1 MIDFGCGR
9 AARWLCGP
17 LAHFLRLDQAFT
29 FEMKAMQIQTTPKPP
44 QGGTASLR
52 KYPLRAASLLW
63 RYGTEAMVAFFM
75 VVMVSTVILQVYCR
89 FVLGN
94 PLSWSE
100 ELARYAFVW
109 ITFLG
114 AAVAYRHGGHIIVE
128 TIVVLL
134 PQRAQL
140 ALAWLVDALM
150 VVALV
155 VLLVQGMGIVEVN
168 SNVEATMLEIPMSW
182 VYGAV
187 PASATIMLAFQVE
200 RTVRRIKGTLPAVV
214 AQSGEGDAP

>member
-1 MIDFGCGR
+1 M
-9 AARWLCGP
+9 A
-17 LAHFLRLDQAFT
+17 
-29 FEMKAMQIQTTPKPP
+29 
-44 QGGTASLR
+44 
-52 KYPLRAASLLW
+52 PLRDYSLKGASLLW
-63 RYGTEAMVAFFM
+63 RYGTETVVALLM
-75 VVMVSTVILQVYCR
+75 AVMVGTVILQVYCR

-94 PLSWSE
+94 SLSWSE

-134 PQRAQL
+134 PRRAQL

-155 VLLVQGMGIVEVN
+155 VLLVQGLGIVEVN

-187 PASATIMLAFQVE
+187 PVSAAIMLAYQVE
-200 RTVRRIKGTLPAVV
+200 RTVRRIKGTLPAVAV
-214 AQSGEGDAP
+214 PGGEETAP

>member
-1 MIDFGCGR
+1 
-9 AARWLCGP
+9 
-17 LAHFLRLDQAFT
+17 
-29 FEMKAMQIQTTPKPP
+29 MQIQATPEPP
-44 QGGTASLR
+44 LGGTAAWSG
-52 KYPLRAASLLW
+52 YPLKTARLLW
-63 RYGTEAMVAFFM
+63 RYGTETAVAMLMA
-75 VVMVSTVILQVYCR
+75 VMVGTVILQVYCR

-114 AAVAYRHGGHIIVE
+114 AAVAYRHGAHIIVE
-128 TIVVLL
+128 TLVVLL
-134 PQRAQL
+134 PRRAQV

-150 VVALV
+150 VAALL
-155 VLLVQGMGIVEVN
+155 VLLVQGLGIVEVN

-187 PASATIMLAFQVE
+187 PVSAAIMLAYQVE
-200 RTVRRIKGTLPAVV
+200 RTVRRIKGTLPAAGVPG
-214 AQSGEGDAP
+214 AEETTA

>member
-1 MIDFGCGR
+1 M
-9 AARWLCGP
+9 
-17 LAHFLRLDQAFT
+17 
-29 FEMKAMQIQTTPKPP
+29 EAMQIQATPEP
-44 QGGTASLR
+44 
-52 KYPLRAASLLW
+52 PLRGQAARSGYALKAARLLW
-63 RYGTEAMVAFFM
+63 RYGAETVVALL
-75 VVMVSTVILQVYCR
+75 VTVMVSTIILQVYCR

-114 AAVAYRHGGHIIVE
+114 AAVAYRHGAHIVVE

-134 PQRAQL
+134 PRRAQL
-140 ALAWLVDALM
+140 VLAWAVDALM

-155 VLLVQGMGIVEVN
+155 VLLVQGINIVEVN

-182 VYGAV
+182 VYAAV
-187 PASATIMLAFQVE
+187 PVSAAFMLAYQFE
-200 RTVRRIKGTLPAVV
+200 RTLRRIKGTLPAVTPPG
-214 AQSGEGDAP
+214 AEEATP

>member
-1 MIDFGCGR
+1 
-9 AARWLCGP
+9 
-17 LAHFLRLDQAFT
+17 
-29 FEMKAMQIQTTPKPP
+29 MQIQ
-44 QGGTASLR
+44 ASPEA
-52 KYPLRAASLLW
+52 PLREKFAWSALPATALRLLW
-63 RYGTEAMVAFFM
+63 RYTTETIVVLLMA
-75 VVMVSTVILQVYCR
+75 VMVGTVILQVYCR

-114 AAVAYRHGGHIIVE
+114 AAVAYRHGSHIIVE

-134 PQRAQL
+134 PRRAQV

-150 VVALV
+150 VACLL
-155 VLLVQGMGIVEVN
+155 VLLVQGLNIVQVN

-187 PASATIMLAFQVE
+187 PVSAAIMLAYQVE
-200 RTVRRIKGTLPAVV
+200 RTVRRLQGKLAAVTVPGTEETAV
-214 AQSGEGDAP
+214 

>member
-1 MIDFGCGR
+1 MEAMQSHATPPPPLRGQDTWRGYPLN
-9 AARWLCGP
+9 AARLV
-17 LAHFLRLDQAFT
+17 
-29 FEMKAMQIQTTPKPP
+29 
-44 QGGTASLR
+44 
-52 KYPLRAASLLW
+52 W
-63 RYGTEAMVAFFM
+63 RYGAETVLALLMT
-75 VVMVSTVILQVYCR
+75 VMVGAIILQVYCR

-114 AAVAYRHGGHIIVE
+114 AAVAYRHGTHIIVE
-128 TIVVLL
+128 TVVVLL
-134 PQRAQL
+134 PRRAQL

-155 VLLVQGMGIVEVN
+155 VLLVQGAGIVQVN

-182 VYGAV
+182 VYASV
-187 PASATIMLAFQVE
+187 PVSAALMLAYQLE
-200 RTVRRIKGTLPAVV
+200 RTIGRIKGTLPPVSAPG
-214 AQSGEGDAP
+214 GEEAAA

>member
-1 MIDFGCGR
+1 M
-9 AARWLCGP
+9 
-17 LAHFLRLDQAFT
+17 
-29 FEMKAMQIQTTPKPP
+29 EAMQIQATPEPP
-44 QGGTASLR
+44 LR
-52 KYPLRAASLLW
+52 GRAAWSGYPLKAARLFW
-63 RYGTEAMVAFFM
+63 NYGTETVVAILM
-75 VVMVSTVILQVYCR
+75 AVMVGTVILQVYCR

-114 AAVAYRHGGHIIVE
+114 AAVAYRHGAHIIVE
-128 TIVVLL
+128 TVVVLL
-134 PQRAQL
+134 PRRAQV

-150 VVALV
+150 TVALL
-155 VLLVQGMGIVEVN
+155 VLLLQGLNIVEVN

-187 PASATIMLAFQVE
+187 PVSAAIMLAYQVE
-200 RTVRRIKGTLPAVV
+200 RTIRRIRGTLPAVT
-214 AQSGEGDAP
+214 APGTEEAAV

>member
-1 MIDFGCGR
+1 
-9 AARWLCGP
+9 
-17 LAHFLRLDQAFT
+17 
-29 FEMKAMQIQTTPKPP
+29 MQIQATPEPP
-44 QGGTASLR
+44 LGGTASLR
-52 KYPLRAASLLW
+52 GYPLRAASLLW
-63 RYGTEAMVAFFM
+63 RYGTETMVALLM
-75 VVMVSTVILQVYCR
+75 AVMVGTVILQVYCR

-134 PQRAQL
+134 PRRAQL
-140 ALAWLVDALM
+140 VLAWLVDALM

-155 VLLVQGMGIVEVN
+155 VLLVQGLGIVEVN

-187 PASATIMLAFQVE
+187 PVSAAIMLAYQVE
-200 RTVRRIKGTLPAVV
+200 RTVRRIKGTLPAVAV
-214 AQSGEGDAP
+214 PGAEEIAP

>member
-1 MIDFGCGR
+1 
-9 AARWLCGP
+9 
-17 LAHFLRLDQAFT
+17 
-29 FEMKAMQIQTTPKPP
+29 MQIQETHKPSP
-44 QGGTASLR
+44 DGMA
-52 KYPLRAASLLW
+52 PLRDYSLKGASLLW
-63 RYGTEAMVAFFM
+63 RYGTETVVALLM
-75 VVMVSTVILQVYCR
+75 AVMVGTVILQVYCR

-94 PLSWSE
+94 SLSWSE

-134 PQRAQL
+134 PRRAQL

-155 VLLVQGMGIVEVN
+155 VLLVQGLGIVEVN

-187 PASATIMLAFQVE
+187 PVSAAIMLSYQVE
-200 RTVRRIKGTLPAVV
+200 RTVRRIKGTLPAVAV
-214 AQSGEGDAP
+214 PGGEETAP

>member
-1 MIDFGCGR
+1 
-9 AARWLCGP
+9 
-17 LAHFLRLDQAFT
+17 
-29 FEMKAMQIQTTPKPP
+29 MQIQATPKPP
-44 QGGTASLR
+44 LDGTASLWG
-52 KYPLRAASLLW
+52 YPLKAASLLW
-63 RYGTEAMVAFFM
+63 RHGTETIVALLM
-75 VVMVSTVILQVYCR
+75 AVMVGTVLLQVYCR

-114 AAVAYRHGGHIIVE
+114 AAVAYRHGAHIIVE

-134 PQRAQL
+134 PRRAQV

-155 VLLVQGMGIVEVN
+155 VLLVQGLGIVETTG
-168 SNVEATMLEIPMSW
+168 NVEATMLEIPMSW

-187 PASATIMLAFQVE
+187 PVSAAIMLAYQVE
-200 RTVRRIKGTLPAVV
+200 RTLRRIKGTLPAVAV
-214 AQSGEGDAP
+214 PGGEETTI